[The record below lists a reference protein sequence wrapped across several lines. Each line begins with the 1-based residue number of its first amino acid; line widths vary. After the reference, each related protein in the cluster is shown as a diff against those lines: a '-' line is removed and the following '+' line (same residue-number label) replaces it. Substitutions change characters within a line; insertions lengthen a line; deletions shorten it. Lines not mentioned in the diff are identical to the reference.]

1 MPGLDRVNSPLFA
14 AVNALIPIWELKNL
28 KHYLNKFNYPETAAY
43 IQSSGKE
50 LSNFYFK
57 RDDPWAYFCY
67 YRDYTWVDIPIFT
80 REGFESFQMLELI
93 DFEQGR
99 INKCLKGKD
108 FKTLFYIIDNR
119 IAILAYE
126 ELFDSIPDED
136 KYETF
141 WFIYSRCGL
150 ALKDFP
156 KEYIKKIEGYRP
168 RPLDLPPGDTLEIYR
183 GQPEARPT
191 SIHKEHSWT
200 LDINTAIRF
209 AVQQEGQ
216 AQVYKASIDRRDVI
230 AFIKRKNEKEIVVYP
245 ECLQEIERVQLFGL
259 ADLKSQFNP
268 REILEPYQFYLGQLR
283 KEYFYRPQGIHGLMH
298 TRRVLLL
305 NIIIGL
311 LQGCSEKQL
320 NILCTAALYHDI
332 GRIND
337 NVDPQHGR
345 ESFRKAEDLG
355 VLTGLDSSEGQIL
368 KYIIENHC
376 ISDRQAREL
385 LPDYGLSDQKE
396 VQYLFNIFK
405 DADGLDRVRIN
416 DLDSRQLR
424 TEAGKK
430 LILLARELYHNFDS
444 LGLE

>member
-1 MPGLDRVNSPLFA
+1 M
-14 AVNALIPIWELKNL
+14 
-28 KHYLNKFNYPETAAY
+28 
-43 IQSSGKE
+43 
-50 LSNFYFK
+50 
-57 RDDPWAYFCY
+57 
-67 YRDYTWVDIPIFT
+67 
-80 REGFESFQMLELI
+80 
-93 DFEQGR
+93 
-99 INKCLKGKD
+99 
-108 FKTLFYIIDNR
+108 
-119 IAILAYE
+119 
-126 ELFDSIPDED
+126 
-136 KYETF
+136 
-141 WFIYSRCGL
+141 
-150 ALKDFP
+150 
-156 KEYIKKIEGYRP
+156 
-168 RPLDLPPGDTLEIYR
+168 
-183 GQPEARPT
+183 
-191 SIHKEHSWT
+191 
-200 LDINTAIRF
+200 
-209 AVQQEGQ
+209 
-216 AQVYKASIDRRDVI
+216 
-230 AFIKRKNEKEIVVYP
+230 EIVVYP